1 MKSLV
6 ALQKKVKML
15 ERVLS
20 VNEVQKGTGDEITS
34 LLEEYEELRRQF
46 PLSPNQERELIQQA
60 VKELSL

>member
-34 LLEEYEELRRQF
+34 LLEEYEELRRRF